1 MRYRGGGVGHLD
13 PSTRCTS
20 EPSSMLH
27 EDQELEINIEP
38 HDARSNYYIDE
49 AIVEM
54 GIDDDEMLLAL
65 IDTQGSMEPGSELLL
80 RKDQVQAQG
89 PDAMF
94 DNPKLLSTPYD
105 PPQDENLDEDGDL
118 EEDGEEIEV
127 EWGWAKR
134 SQ

>member
-13 PSTRCTS
+13 PSTRCMS

-65 IDTQGSMEPGSELLL
+65 IDAQGSMEPGSELLL
-80 RKDQVQAQG
+80 RNDQVQAQG
-89 PDAMF
+89 PDAML

-118 EEDGEEIEV
+118 EEDGEVMYFLCCFDIRLV
-127 EWGWAKR
+127 
-134 SQ
+134 

>member
-1 MRYRGGGVGHLD
+1 
-13 PSTRCTS
+13 
-20 EPSSMLH
+20 MLH

-80 RKDQVQAQG
+80 RNDQVQAQG
-89 PDAMF
+89 PDAML
-94 DNPKLLSTPYD
+94 DNPELLSTPYD